1 MNGKNE
7 STEQTK
13 LHILQVAREEFF
25 RKGYAGASIN
35 AIVDAADVTKPTV
48 YYHFKNK
55 EGLFLAFV
63 KEAYN
68 DCYEHRRA
76 AVDENATATEQIKQ
90 VIAADFAFCL
100 ANPQLVQFV
109 LSLSF
114 SLPEEQGIDLRTVHQ
129 RDYEFYRDIIQRG
142 LDRDEFCCDDVVA
155 SALALQGN
163 IAINIMSYLKMGHT
177 PDFLSEKHA
186 HEVAKV
192 LFDGIAANK
201 K

>member
-1 MNGKNE
+1 MSIKSE

-25 RKGYAGASIN
+25 KKGYAAASIN
-35 AIVDAADVTKPTV
+35 AIVGAADVTKPTV

-55 EGLFLAFV
+55 EGLFIALV
-63 KEAYN
+63 REAYD

-76 AVDENATATEQIKQ
+76 AVDEQAMAAEQIKQ
-90 VIAADFAFCL
+90 VVAADFTFCL
-100 ANPQLVQFV
+100 AQPDLVQFV

-114 SLPEEQGIDLRTVHQ
+114 SLPDEQGVDLRAAHQ
-129 RDYEFYRDIIQRG
+129 RDYEFYRDIIQKG
-142 LDRDEFCCDDVVA
+142 LVNKEFCCDDVVA
-155 SALALQGN
+155 AALALQGV

-192 LFDGIAANK
+192 LLEGIAKA
-201 K
+201 